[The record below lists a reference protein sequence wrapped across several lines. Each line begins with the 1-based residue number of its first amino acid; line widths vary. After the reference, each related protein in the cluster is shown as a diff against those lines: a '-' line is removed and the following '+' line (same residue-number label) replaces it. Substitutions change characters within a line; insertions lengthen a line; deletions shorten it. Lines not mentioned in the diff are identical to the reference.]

1 MHRHAFTRIESLWF
15 SQNLPCSE
23 AIGRDSGD
31 PFESSA
37 GADEVQVCRV
47 RIRLKCSDA
56 LVVAAGKL
64 VMRGTDCRVHRAILG
79 GLLLGKPAAVVG
91 EVLFHVRPPSPG
103 VAQGPCDSH
112 APLIHIAVHS
122 GLTV

>member
-64 VMRGTDCRVHRAILG
+64 AMRGTDRGRMLG
-79 GLLLGKPAAVVG
+79 AVVG
-91 EVLFHVRPPSPG
+91 KALQDFTGPGTGVIKVLVNVR
-103 VAQGPCDSH
+103 
-112 APLIHIAVHS
+112 
-122 GLTV
+122 